1 MKREEVESAVKMI
14 QGMRVMITVKPKYI
28 VPDTNCFLDHI
39 DKVFIVMSLRVHNV
53 NYNRYFG

>member
-39 DKVFIVMSLRVHNV
+39 DKVFVVMSLRVHNV
-53 NYNRYFG
+53 NYYRYFG